1 MPKIPTFE
9 SQGRPTA
16 EVPSVK
22 ASFQVPVSNEIFTK
36 AQNFLTDYYVK
47 ERESEAKL
55 KSLDYE
61 NKAYVGLFDLH
72 DKWKNHPIPSEAADG
87 FQKQAK
93 DYISKYIEDNLAD
106 ENNFVKKAT
115 QSKLNGTLSTLNLSV
130 LSKSRDQFEKDQ
142 QRVDNEFGTVMGT
155 RLSIDNNYRNFVDQ
169 DIDNYINTR
178 FTDPDPIANVNR
190 KRIELQKLLTIKD
203 DTLAYNDA
211 RTKPEKFLTDL
222 STDPSLYK
230 HADQNRIKQYIVLAQ
245 NHMSNNSEKLLQ
257 NEEKS
262 LLKTGQSTGVNYDNI
277 LSGFVGKPEYEQVKD
292 KLSVLE
298 AVKPVISQVKNS
310 KFGEGYKSIE
320 LLNLN
325 TADPTL
331 RAKALNYLKSINDQ
345 KVNTISKDGGAE
357 YFINN
362 DANINNAFDAFLIQP
377 DSMSFKTYATLL
389 NKVYDEQQVPNN
401 YRTYLNKNQI
411 TEIKKTFDGL
421 PTDKQKSDFIENMK
435 PTYGSSYPQ
444 VFNQLTKELGL
455 GFVLSGSVNDQ
466 ELKLALTKTKMKK
479 EDFNLLKEEASLK
492 LTGKSD
498 DKTFIPALEQ
508 NIFNDL
514 KKYREVLENQPY
526 SDYKNVNETMSAI
539 REQLTNAAIILAAD
553 PKYKTTSE
561 LSTAVTSKFLKDY
574 DFSNKNFFI
583 PNDINGKQVSV
594 PFIDA
599 KANILKREIKSGQL
613 DLNQFDIVPFQENG
627 IPYKD
632 KTIDFI
638 KKNGDFYLDG
648 VNGLVF
654 GVKLPNGKFQ
664 QVETVD
670 PVTKTNVPLT
680 INFLDYDGKLPW
692 KTKSTN
698 KNYEINMENIWSYV
712 RNVSISSEMP

>member
-22 ASFQVPVSNEIFTK
+22 TSFQVPVSNDLFTK
-36 AQNFLTDYYVK
+36 AQSTIANYYVREK
-47 ERESEAKL
+47 EAEAKL

-72 DKWKNHPIPSEAADG
+72 DKWKKHPIPSEAADG
-87 FQKQAK
+87 FQTQAK
-93 DYISKYIEDNLAD
+93 EYISKYINDNLAN

-142 QRVDNEFGTVMGT
+142 QRVDNEFGTIMGI
-155 RLSIDNNYRNFVDQ
+155 RLSIDNAYRNFVDQ
-169 DIDNYINTR
+169 DIDNHINTR
-178 FTDPDPIANVNR
+178 FTDPDPVANVNR

-211 RTKPEKFLTDL
+211 RTKPEKFITDI
-222 STDPSLYK
+222 TADPTLYK
-230 HADQNRIKQYIVLAQ
+230 NADQNKIKQYIVLAQ
-245 NHMSNNSEKLLQ
+245 NHVSGNAEKLLN

-262 LLKTGQSTGVNYDNI
+262 LLKTGQSTGVDYNLI
-277 LSGFVGKPEYEQVKD
+277 RQGFVGRPEYEQVND

-298 AVKPVISQVKNS
+298 TVKPVISQVKNS
-310 KFGEGYKSIE
+310 KFAEGYKSIE

-325 TADPTL
+325 TNDPVL
-331 RAKALNYLKSINDQ
+331 KAKALTYLKSINDQ
-345 KVNTISKDGGAE
+345 KINTISKDGGAE

-362 DANINNAFDAFLIQP
+362 DININNAFDSFLVQQ
-377 DSMSFKTYATLL
+377 DSESFKTYATLL
-389 NKVYDEQQVPNN
+389 NKIYDDQQLPNN

-411 TEIKKTFDGL
+411 TELKKTYDGL

-435 PTYGSSYPQ
+435 PIYGSSYPKI
-444 VFNQLTKELGL
+444 FNQLTKEFGL
-455 GFVLSGSVNDQ
+455 GFTLSASVNDP

-479 EDFNLLKEEASLK
+479 EDFNRLKEEAILK
-492 LTGKSD
+492 ATGVAG
-498 DKTFIPALEQ
+498 DKTFMTTLEQ
-508 NIFNDL
+508 DIFSKL
-514 KKYREVLENQPY
+514 KNYRSILENQPY
-526 SDYKNVNETMSAI
+526 SDYDNVNETMSSL
-539 REQLTNAAIILAAD
+539 REQLTNSAIILSAD
-553 PKYKTTSE
+553 PKYKTASD

-583 PNDINGKQVSV
+583 PNDINGEKVSV
-594 PFIDA
+594 PLIDA
-599 KANILKREIKSGQL
+599 KANIIKREIKSGRL
-613 DLNQFDIVPFQENG
+613 DLNQFDIIPFQENG
-627 IPYKD
+627 IPYQD
-632 KTIDFI
+632 KTIEFI
-638 KKNGDFYLDG
+638 KKNGEFYLDG

-664 QVETVD
+664 KVETVD
-670 PVTKTNVPLT
+670 PVTKTNIPLT
-680 INFLDYDGKLPW
+680 INFLDGDGKLPW
-692 KTKSTN
+692 KLKSTN
-698 KNYEINMENIWSYV
+698 KNYEINMENIWSYI
-712 RNVSISSEMP
+712 RNQSISAEMP